1 MKDIK
6 LGLFENRTQCHCMAV
21 HYTTAA
27 RCRLLCY
34 NGKPYAADIGHDQHC
49 SFNIFQMYLLLSI
62 SAVHHNSQ
70 NFEVDRKVKECS
82 LQDEWLCLT
91 DEEVVIK
98 DNLDCT

>member
-1 MKDIK
+1 MIK
-6 LGLFENRTQCHCMAV
+6 
-21 HYTTAA
+21 
-27 RCRLLCY
+27 
-34 NGKPYAADIGHDQHC
+34 
-49 SFNIFQMYLLLSI
+49 

-70 NFEVDRKVKECS
+70 NFQVDRKVKECS